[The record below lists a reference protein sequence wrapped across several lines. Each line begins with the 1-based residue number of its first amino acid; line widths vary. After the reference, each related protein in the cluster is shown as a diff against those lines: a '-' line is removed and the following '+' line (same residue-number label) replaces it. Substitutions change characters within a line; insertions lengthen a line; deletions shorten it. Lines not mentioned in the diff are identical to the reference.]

1 MWGRRG
7 RLYGVHAM
15 VTTAEERTQA
25 QPLVRPR
32 GRVRDR
38 IIPRTVLGL
47 SALILFTALG
57 AAFSGAV
64 LYSYYQYKLDQNEQK
79 VTALARDTQKALAES
94 KAIIDGETDNA
105 KKEIQEAMGPLKQLA
120 ASEETLNRL
129 IEGIRESV
137 WFVHTQDE
145 AGQASGGSAFVVA
158 SDGEQSFLVTSY
170 SVVRAATRT
179 PAPAVFV
186 RKGGNDIRATVWTWQ
201 PERDLALLIVDRPNL
216 PKVKVNDGQGAVA
229 LGERVFAVSGLGG
242 SGASIVQGQV
252 ADVFAE
258 GIEHTAPVGQK
269 YRGGPLIDSNGDVV
283 GIASADYGPLG
294 FYPGDVTWAIPIG
307 RSCERIL
314 RCPDG
319 QIGGAGNRGG

>member
-1 MWGRRG
+1 M
-7 RLYGVHAM
+7 A
-15 VTTAEERTQA
+15 TTAEDRTQA

-38 IIPRTVLGL
+38 IIPRSVLGL

-64 LYSYYQYKLDQNEQK
+64 LYTYYQYKLDQNEKK
-79 VTALARDTQKALAES
+79 VTALAGQTKQVLDKS
-94 KAIIDGETDNA
+94 KDIIDAETDNA

-129 IEGIRESV
+129 IDGVKDSV

-145 AGQASGGSAFVVA
+145 AGQASAGTAFVVA
-158 SDGEQSFLVTSY
+158 SDGDQSFLVTSY
-170 SVVRAATRT
+170 AAVRAATRS
-179 PAPAVFV
+179 PGPGVFV
-186 RKGGNDIRATVWTWQ
+186 RKGGDDLKATVWTWQ

-216 PKVKVNDGQGAVA
+216 PKVKVNADRGAVK

-258 GIEHTAPVGQK
+258 GIQHTAPVGQAF
-269 YRGGPLIDSNGDVV
+269 RGGPLIDSNGAVV
-283 GIASADYGPLG
+283 GVTSADYGPLG
-294 FYPGDVTWAIPIG
+294 FFPGDVTWAVPIN
-307 RSCERIL
+307 RTCERIL
-314 RCPDG
+314 RCPNG
-319 QIGGAGNRGG
+319 QIGGAAGNRGG